1 MAFSPAFIDELIA
14 QNPIED
20 VVGQYVSL
28 KRSGANMFG
37 LCPFHGE
44 KTASFSVAPDK
55 GMYYCF
61 GCGATGDVIDFTARL
76 LGISNHDAVQTLAE
90 SFGIDPESQTVITPK
105 RKPAVPL
112 RTLEQRC
119 LFALVQYEKLLR
131 FWKKQYAPQ
140 APEVPPHEKFV
151 EGCLRES
158 SIAHLID
165 EMMDADPW
173 RRKQV
178 VELLLEDDR
187 IHRLQDYVLQ
197 NQEEEMKMNICKGN
211 EESGDGGYCSRESL
225 WP

>member
-1 MAFSPAFIDELIA
+1 MYESIKTAVTTRQAAETFGLTV
-14 QNPIED
+14 N
-20 VVGQYVSL
+20 
-28 KRSGANMFG
+28 RSGMAA
-37 LCPFHGE
+37 CPFHE
-44 KTASFSVAPDK
+44 DRTPSLKLDQR
-55 GMYYCF
+55 YYCF

-76 LGISNHDAVQTLAE
+76 LGISNHDAAQTLAE
-90 SFGIDPESQTVITPK
+90 KFGINPESQTVITPK
-105 RKPAVPL
+105 IKSAASL
-112 RTLEQRC
+112 RNLEQRC

-131 FWKKQYAPQ
+131 FWKKHYAPQ
-140 APEVPPHEKFV
+140 TPEVPLHEKFV

>member
-1 MAFSPAFIDELIA
+1 MLRIVYESIKAAVTARQAAESFGLTV
-14 QNPIED
+14 N
-20 VVGQYVSL
+20 
-28 KRSGANMFG
+28 RSGMVA
-37 LCPFHGE
+37 CPFHE
-44 KTASFSVAPDK
+44 DHTPSLKLDRR
-55 GMYYCF
+55 YYCF

-76 LGISNHDAVQTLAE
+76 LGISNHDAAQTLAE
-90 SFGIDPESQTVITPK
+90 RIGINPESQTVTTPK
-105 RKPAVPL
+105 IKPAASL
-112 RTLEQRC
+112 RNLEQRC

-178 VELLLEDDR
+178 VELLLEDDHL
-187 IHRLQDYVLQ
+187 HRLQDYVLQ